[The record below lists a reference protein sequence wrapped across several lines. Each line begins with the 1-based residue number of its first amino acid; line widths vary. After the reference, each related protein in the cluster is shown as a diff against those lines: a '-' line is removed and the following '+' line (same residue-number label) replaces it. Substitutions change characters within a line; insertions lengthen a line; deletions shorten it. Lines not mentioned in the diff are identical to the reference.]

1 MTCEE
6 FLRLLDAD
14 EGWREGEAAA
24 HAASCASCGAHAR
37 RMDAAGAA
45 FAAMREDEAAP
56 FLHTRVMA
64 RVREEG
70 AKAPWWKVVL
80 NPRTAW
86 AGPLMILLVAALVG
100 GYGFKQIMAPA
111 TARKPVPQSE
121 LAKPSEVALGAE
133 SRATDSRI
141 QTPPV
146 DLPMLGGAEQGM
158 ADKDAPAKENEADI
172 KQKAVVE
179 TDDEAAGARGGFAPP
194 PPAAPQPVVVPSVP
208 GAGFASVPE
217 TAAEGGV
224 TVADAA
230 PARQAPA
237 PEPSGKGQLMASAEK
252 KAEEVRREASAG
264 ELQEMERPK
273 NYILVDLVPCSL
285 RAEGGQEYVLIDL
298 PQVQAP
304 PVGVQWEVT
313 VKRDGVVEVRDETGS
328 WLKEASQ
335 SLQLRA
341 PDLNLMPGR
350 YRLGRRP

>member
-6 FLRLLDAD
+6 FLQRLDAD

-24 HAASCASCGAHAR
+24 HAASCAACGAHAR
-37 RMDAAGAA
+37 RMDAASAA

-70 AKAPWWKVVL
+70 AREPWWKVVM

-86 AGPLMILLVAALVG
+86 AGPLLMLCIVALVG
-100 GYGFKQIMAPA
+100 GYGFKRVLEPA

-121 LAKPSEVALGAE
+121 LAKPSEVALGEE

-146 DLPMLGGAEQGM
+146 DLPTVGGSQE
-158 ADKDAPAKENEADI
+158 KDDAPGAPAKENEAEG
-172 KQKAVVE
+172 KQKAE
-179 TDDEAAGARGGFAPP
+179 ASADEEDLGRRSRQAPAAPP
-194 PPAAPQPVVVPSVP
+194 PPVQPSVAAPSLLS
-208 GAGFASVPE
+208 ASE
-217 TAAEGGV
+217 
-224 TVADAA
+224 AA
-230 PARQAPA
+230 PAPSAAPPA
-237 PEPSGKGQLMASAEK
+237 EGKGLAADVQKRAEAVGREVAS
-252 KAEEVRREASAG
+252 G

-273 NYILVDLVPCSL
+273 DFILVDLVECSI
-285 RAEGGQEYVLIDL
+285 RAEDGREYVMLDL
-298 PQVQAP
+298 PKFEAP
-304 PVGVQWEVT
+304 PAGVQWDVT
-313 VKRDGVVEVRDETGS
+313 VKRDGVVVVRDETGN

-341 PDLNLMPGR
+341 PSLNLLPGK
-350 YRLGRRP
+350 YQLGRRP